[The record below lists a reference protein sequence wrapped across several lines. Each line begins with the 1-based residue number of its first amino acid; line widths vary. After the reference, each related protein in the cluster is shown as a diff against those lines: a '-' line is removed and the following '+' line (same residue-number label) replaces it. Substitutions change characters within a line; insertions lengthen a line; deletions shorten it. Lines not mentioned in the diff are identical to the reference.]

1 MVEPQ
6 GNFPVLTCV
15 PLLVHWV
22 DTVVKGFALPRVS
35 VCVCVCVCVCVSS
48 PVRHGTAFYIL
59 NVELRLFRHLV

>member
-22 DTVVKGFALPRVS
+22 DTVVKGFALPRVCVRVRVRVR
-35 VCVCVCVCVCVSS
+35 VCVCS
-48 PVRHGTAFYIL
+48 PMRHGTHSISSIL
-59 NVELRLFRHLV
+59 GYDCSGI